1 VEAPPQRKAAALPT
15 VARTPSKIP
24 WISHAERLGSGGMPV
39 AEESREELFVRV
51 TRPFERASLIERS
64 SCRPKADAGA
74 SGGWAASIPAA
85 RKRSRFFLSIAVLG
99 LVLVTGTWL
108 GIRHVPW
115 FGPLVADTLR
125 AVAGSRNVTRLEEL
139 VAGVEDRARQAAS
152 SGVARSLSDSTPPE
166 LLASVRAPN
175 EAVSRRPRD
184 FAPLFP
190 KVASTEDGTW
200 QAVRVR
206 GTEAPVLHRS
216 IVHPDAERSYAELF
230 VFALDL
236 TKVRIEAVAGSV
248 EPKSP
253 AGSSPVERP
262 GVVPER
268 DRPRLIAA
276 FNGGFKAEHGRYGMA
291 TGGAEL
297 LGPNTASCTF
307 AGFSDGALRI
317 ASWKKLEHADAAG
330 WWRQTPPCML
340 EDGTLHPGLTLA
352 TSKKWGATL
361 EGDTVIRRS
370 AVGLAADGKTLFVG
384 ISNSTTARALALGM
398 RQAGSSSVAQLD
410 VNFSFPRFLLYRDD
424 VETGGVTAVG
434 AVKHLLHRPDEYV
447 GRASPRDFFYVVLR

>member
-1 VEAPPQRKAAALPT
+1 VS
-15 VARTPSKIP
+15 VI
-24 WISHAERLGSGGMPV
+24 H
-39 AEESREELFVRV
+39 
-51 TRPFERASLIERS
+51 PFERDSLIERS
-64 SCRPKADAGA
+64 SCRPKPDGGGT
-74 SGGWAASIPAA
+74 GGWTASIPKA
-85 RKRSRFFLSIAVLG
+85 RQRSRFLMSLAVLG
-99 LVLVTGTWL
+99 LALVAGTWL
-108 GIRHVPW
+108 GIRYVPW

-152 SGVARSLSDSTPPE
+152 SGVARSLSDATPPE
-166 LLASVRAPN
+166 LL
-175 EAVSRRPRD
+175 VSARVPTEGESHRPRD

-190 KVASTEDGTW
+190 KVASTEDGAW
-200 QAVRVR
+200 QAVSVR
-206 GTEAPVLHRS
+206 GTDSPVLHRS

-236 TKVRIEAVAGSV
+236 TKVRVEAVAGTV
-248 EPKSP
+248 EPRSP
-253 AGSSPVERP
+253 AGSSALERP
-262 GVVPER
+262 GVVPEQE
-268 DRPRLIAA
+268 RPRLIAA

-291 TGGAEL
+291 SGGAEL

-317 ASWKKLEHADAAG
+317 ASWKKLEQADAAG

-340 EDGTLHPGLTLA
+340 EDGVLHPGLALS

-370 AVGLAADGKTLFVG
+370 AAGLTTDGKTLLVG

-398 RQAGSSSVAQLD
+398 RQAGASSVAQLD

-424 VETGGVTAVG
+424 AAAGGITAVG
-434 AVKHLLHRPDEYV
+434 AVKHLLYRPDEYV
-447 GRASPRDFFYVVLR
+447 GRPSSRDFFYVVLR